1 MMRKLDWAYQQLYAR
16 DADIWKLRQGENPP
30 QALPTTREQGLQH
43 TPNEERNS
51 TEMPKTESMTGSSGR
66 HSGHFDGSRAVSV
79 SGTDTEAV
87 SSSAE
92 EGMEDATSRSSDLS
106 EWLSVEKEQGW
117 SKVQKD
123 RLMTENVLGQSKAE
137 PWSKT
142 REPRDRIRE
151 RLEATEAQ
159 LGNAQ
164 RGLEQKDAEIN
175 ALRASLANAQ
185 AEPRSREGIAG
196 KMRGDAESCKDD
208 DAGSFDESIT
218 GGTPKGTESI
228 YSTSRRSTKEGK
240 PLSELL
246 KGTGPLGKVLSF
258 RHQSSLRRRKIP
270 TFAQETMMKF
280 GSSSDVSS
288 RASMSSG

>member
-1 MMRKLDWAYQQLYAR
+1 MRKLEWAHQQLYAR
-16 DADIWKLRQGENPP
+16 DAVIWKLRQGENPP

-43 TPNEERNS
+43 TPDEERNS
-51 TEMPKTESMTGSSGR
+51 TEMPKTESTTGSSGR
-66 HSGHFDGSRAVSV
+66 HSGQFDGSRAVSV

-92 EGMEDATSRSSDLS
+92 EGMEDVTSRSSDFS
-106 EWLSVEKEQGW
+106 EWLSVEKEKGW
-117 SKVQKD
+117 SKVRKD
-123 RLMTENVLGQSKAE
+123 HLNVPGQSKAE
-137 PWSKT
+137 LWSKS
-142 REPRDRIRE
+142 RESRDSIRE
-151 RLEATEAQ
+151 KLEATEAR

-185 AEPRSREGIAG
+185 AESRSREGIAG

-218 GGTPKGTESI
+218 GGTPKGTESM

-246 KGTGPLGKVLSF
+246 KGTGPLGKMLSF

-270 TFAQETMMKF
+270 TFAQEAMMKF

>member
-1 MMRKLDWAYQQLYAR
+1 MRKLERAYQQLYAR
-16 DADIWKLRQGENPP
+16 DADIWKLRQGENPS
-30 QALPTTREQGLQH
+30 QAQRTTREQGLQH
-43 TPNEERNS
+43 TPNEERDS
-51 TEMPKTESMTGSSGR
+51 TEMPKTNSTTGSSGR
-66 HSGHFDGSRAVSV
+66 HSEQFGGSRAASV

-92 EGMEDATSRSSDLS
+92 EGMEDVTSRSSDLS

-117 SKVQKD
+117 SKVRKD
-123 RLMTENVLGQSKAE
+123 HLMTENVPGPSKAE
-137 PWSKT
+137 IWGKT
-142 REPRDRIRE
+142 NKTQEPRDRTRA

-185 AEPRSREGIAG
+185 AESRSREGIAG
-196 KMRGDAESCKDD
+196 KMRGDAESYKDD
-208 DAGSFDESIT
+208 DAGSFDESIA
-218 GGTPKGTESI
+218 GGRTKSMN
-228 YSTSRRSTKEGK
+228 STSRRSTKEGK

-270 TFAQETMMKF
+270 TFAQEAMMKF